1 MPAFEMTESSVSVPR
16 NTANPVTTA
25 TVSAVKKRNSRSA
38 IALPSTEPKASRSR
52 SNSFTPTLTGTLI
65 ALRSSSHSLA
75 WWTVSSA
82 HARVRATRLGSRSDE
97 SSTG

>member
-1 MPAFEMTESSVSVPR
+1 MR
-16 NTANPVTTA
+16 
-25 TVSAVKKRNSRSA
+25 AVKKRNSRSA

-65 ALRSSSHSLA
+65 ALRSSSHTLA

-82 HARVRATRLGSRSDE
+82 RAGPGHEARIPFGRIVHRLKVASMDHG
-97 SSTG
+97 